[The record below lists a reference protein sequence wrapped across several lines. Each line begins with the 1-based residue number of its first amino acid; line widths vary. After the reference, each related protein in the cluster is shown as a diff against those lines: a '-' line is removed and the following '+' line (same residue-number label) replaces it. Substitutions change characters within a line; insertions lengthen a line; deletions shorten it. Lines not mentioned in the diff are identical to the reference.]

1 MPQLGT
7 KLGIIQAVHQAARLA
22 RDLWSKVK
30 DTWTNE
36 NREWQKI
43 V

>member
-22 RDLWSKVK
+22 RDLWNIVK
-30 DTWTNE
+30 DTWQNE
-36 NREWQKI
+36 HREWQKI

>member
-22 RDLWSKVK
+22 RDLRSKVN
-30 DTWTNE
+30 DTWQNE
-36 NREWQKI
+36 QRKWENI